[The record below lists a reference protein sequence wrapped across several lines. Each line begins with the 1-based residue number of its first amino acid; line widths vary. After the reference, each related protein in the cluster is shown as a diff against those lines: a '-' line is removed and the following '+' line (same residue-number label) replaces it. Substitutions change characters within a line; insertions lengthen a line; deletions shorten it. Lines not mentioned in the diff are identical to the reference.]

1 VKRPPV
7 LARAVARSLVPFG
20 GTRAAQ
26 LIPQARFTGPMP
38 WVIAIMVALTTIAAA
53 GGLALSNLA
62 ESARSE
68 LSGAV
73 TVQIVEPLTAERDRQ
88 ARAAEAALAGLPEV
102 SSIRVVPDDELD
114 ALLAPWLGAGS
125 EGTDAVPVPALIDVE
140 LRGPADAA
148 RLSALRSRLAPAA
161 PAARV
166 DAQSSWLGPV
176 FTAIRSLQLLALAL
190 VVLLALTSAA
200 AVWLAAR
207 SALGGNRGTIEIV
220 HLLGGTDAQIARIF
234 QRSLG
239 FDAAAGGAVGLALG
253 MVAVVII
260 GGQFAAL
267 GSGMVAGGGLA
278 GLDWLLIAAIPL
290 AGVAIA
296 MLTAR
301 WTVLGALRKML

>member
-1 VKRPPV
+1 
-7 LARAVARSLVPFG
+7 
-20 GTRAAQ
+20 
-26 LIPQARFTGPMP
+26 MP

-62 ESARSE
+62 GGARSE

-73 TVQIVEPLTAERDRQ
+73 TIQIVEPLAAERDRQ
-88 ARAAEAALAGLPEV
+88 ARAAEAVLASLPEV
-102 SSIRVVPDDELD
+102 ASIRVVPENELD
-114 ALLAPWLGAGS
+114 ALLEPWLGGDGAGI
-125 EGTDAVPVPALIDVE
+125 EAVPVPALIDVE
-140 LRGPADAA
+140 LRGAADEARLA
-148 RLSALRSRLAPAA
+148 RLSSAIARAS

-166 DAQSSWLGPV
+166 DAQSSWLRPV
-176 FTAIRSLQLLALAL
+176 FAAIRSLQLLALAL

-239 FDAAAGGAVGLALG
+239 FDAAAGGAAGLALG
-253 MVAVVII
+253 MAAVLVL
-260 GGQFAAL
+260 GRQFAAL
-267 GSGMVAGGGLA
+267 GSGMVGAGALSP
-278 GLDWLLIAAIPL
+278 LDWLLIAGIPL
-290 AGVAIA
+290 AGVFIA

-301 WTVLGALRKML
+301 LTVLGALRKML